1 MMNWIY
7 RTIWLSSL
15 MFLVVAGCEQK
26 QQLQQQPQKVDVSTG
41 KPAYISQAIDA
52 AGGPQAW
59 AKTKSLDLDC
69 VVTFYQPDG
78 SFYLTEQQHK
88 INPLTNIIRLSAQE
102 PQGKLVWELSSA
114 GFTAIEGTKQ
124 GDFLP
129 AGLKAED
136 FAKAVIDITTTPLRL
151 IERKTGLTKS
161 AEPVKI
167 EGQWYYPIGHP
178 ISDKPDSQKH
188 QSNLV
193 YYQNRDNSL
202 VDMLMLTCT
211 DEKACVAIRG
221 YNYQE
226 VEKGGI
232 LVPTKIEMFLS
243 DAAGIMQKRLVTID
257 YHELKAVR

>member
-7 RTIWLSSL
+7 RTIWLTSL
-15 MFLVVAGCEQK
+15 MVLVVAGCEQK
-26 QQLQQQPQKVDVSTG
+26 QQLQQQPQKVDVSAG
-41 KPAYISQAIDA
+41 KPPYISQAIDA

-78 SFYLTEQQHK
+78 SFYLTEQHHK
-88 INPLTNIIRLSAQE
+88 INPLTNKIRLSAQE
-102 PQGKLVWELSSA
+102 PQGKFVWELSPA
-114 GFTAIEGTKQ
+114 GFTVIEGTQQ

-136 FAKAVIDITTTPLRL
+136 FAKAIIDITTTPLRL
-151 IERKTGLTKS
+151 IERKTGLIKS
-161 AEPVKI
+161 AEPIKI

-178 ISDKPDSQKH
+178 MSDKPDSQTH
-188 QSNLV
+188 QPNLV
-193 YYQNRDNSL
+193 YYQNRENSL
-202 VDMLMLTCT
+202 VDMLLLTGT
-211 DEKACVAIRG
+211 DKTACLAVRG

-232 LVPTKIEMFLS
+232 LVPAKIEIFLS
-243 DAAGIMQKRLVTID
+243 DAGGIMQKRLVKID
-257 YHELKAVR
+257 YHGLKAVK